1 MAKYVRVVK
10 ASDPSLWY
18 SDRIGE
24 VFEFVDA
31 CADLTGGYY
40 ECKDGYR
47 IRCKDAEAV
56 TVYGHEGGLYAE
68 VDRLAE
74 VGDTV
79 LVTKINGK
87 DTESVAVVKKMSSN
101 GTVIE
106 LDRDVLLVR
115 YLSRIKVNGD
125 QYRVLEPLIVSVPFE
140 APKSTDDIVANLTR
154 RMYEAEER
162 IDALET
168 GQRVLHKMTEKETA
182 ATVGSAKITES
193 LSTLSERIFPLVH
206 SAGMKITAGTFRE
219 DIEVEPPTSHL
230 IAEVA
235 DEVRDLLIRK
245 NGDYGDSFSKQYDE
259 YGLMSSL
266 IRMDDKIQRLKT
278 LESGHEA
285 QVDESIDDTLRD
297 LAGYAILTLVARKEK
312 NSDEN

>member
-10 ASDPSLWY
+10 ASEPCHWY
-18 SDRIGE
+18 ANRIGE

-31 CADLTGGYY
+31 CVDLTGGYY

-47 IRCKDAEAV
+47 IRCKDAEKV
-56 TVYGHEGGLYAE
+56 TVHEHEGELYTE
-68 VDRLAE
+68 VDREAE

-79 LVTKINGK
+79 LVTRLHDKEMYEVYEVMRRHT
-87 DTESVAVVKKMSSN
+87 DTVTISN
-101 GTVIE
+101 VHKQTIMYIRRGCW
-106 LDRDVLLVR
+106 R
-115 YLSRIKVNGD
+115 GHD
-125 QYRVLEPLIVSVPFE
+125 QYRVLEPLVVSVPSE

-154 RMYEAEER
+154 RTYEAEER
-162 IDALET
+162 IEALET
-168 GQRVLHKMTEKETA
+168 GQRVLHKMIDGDKLAVNAVTPHNKKLT
-182 ATVGSAKITES
+182 ITS
-193 LSTLSERIFPLVH
+193 GTLSTSL
-206 SAGMKITAGTFRE
+206 KIKR
-219 DIEVEPPTSHL
+219 PTTDL

-235 DEVRDLLIRK
+235 DDVRDLLIRK
-245 NGDYGDSFSKQYDE
+245 NGDYGDSFSKQYAE

-297 LAGYAILTLVARKEK
+297 LAGYAVLTLVARKEQK
-312 NSDEN
+312 MDEN